1 MFGRRRSHKRSQ
13 RGGGDGMYGF
23 TGMDSMSAAGTP
35 LDTRGASYTQCGWDA
50 RVAPDVTAFKTVQ
63 FGGRSRLTRA
73 KRSHRVTRAKRSRS
87 VTRASRSRS
96 VTRASRFTQRGG
108 GCGCMAQPPMQRGGG
123 GGTGGFSFGLDNSLG
138 KVYSSLNVGACPPAP
153 RETQIGG
160 AAADELGLVSYKSG
174 YGFGPESV
182 VSTASAHYLNQLPYD
197 RTVLT
202 GGRRS
207 RRHRKGS
214 RKHRKGSRSAHRKH

>member
-1 MFGRRRSHKRSQ
+1 MAGRKSRQ
-13 RGGGDGMYGF
+13 RGGGDGAYGF
-23 TGMDSMSAAGTP
+23 TGVDSMSAAKTP

-50 RVAPDVTAFKTVQ
+50 RVAPDVTGFKTVQ
-63 FGGRSRLTRA
+63 FGGRRRRQYSR
-73 KRSHRVTRAKRSRS
+73 K
-87 VTRASRSRS
+87 
-96 VTRASRFTQRGG
+96 QRGG

-138 KVYSSLNVGACPPAP
+138 KVYSSLPVGACPPAP
-153 RETQIGG
+153 RESQIGG
-160 AAADELGLVSYKSG
+160 AAVDDIGLVSYKSG

-214 RKHRKGSRSAHRKH
+214 RKHRKGSRKHRKGSRKHRKGSRSAHRKH

>member
-1 MFGRRRSHKRSQ
+1 MAGRRRSHKRSQ

-73 KRSHRVTRAKRSRS
+73 KRS
-87 VTRASRSRS
+87 RS

-108 GCGCMAQPPMQRGGG
+108 ACGCMAAPPMQKGGG
-123 GGTGGFSFGLDNSLG
+123 GGTGGFGFALDNSLG

-153 RETQIGG
+153 RESQIGG

-174 YGFGPESV
+174 YGYGPESV
-182 VSTASAHYLNQLPYD
+182 VSTSSAHYLNQLPYD
-197 RTVLT
+197 RTVLA
-202 GGRRS
+202 GGGARKRSRKHRS
-207 RRHRKGS
+207 RRY
-214 RKHRKGSRSAHRKH
+214 RKGSRSAHRKH